1 MKLKHIYLLALIPG
15 AILPWVFLAQ
25 FFQQAGVSIPL
36 FLQNIFTV
44 NMAAAA
50 ASTDLF
56 LTGGVFLIFL
66 FAEGRRLQMKFL
78 WAYIPLGFIIGVC
91 FALPLFLYWR
101 ECALEQGR
109 SA

>member
-1 MKLKHIYLLALIPG
+1 M
-15 AILPWVFLAQ
+15 FR
-25 FFQQAGVSIPL
+25 
-36 FLQNIFTV
+36 
-44 NMAAAA
+44 
-50 ASTDLF
+50 
-56 LTGGVFLIFL
+56 IFL

-78 WAYIPLGFIIGVC
+78 WAYIPLGLIVGVC